1 MHIKLIV
8 NPQAGRKG
16 GLTTNGATLDDVRAA
31 LAAYGISPD
40 IEETREPGHA
50 TELARAA
57 ALAGYDGVIAA
68 GGDGTAREAAIGL
81 LGSGVPL
88 GVMPLGSFM
97 NVARMLGIPRD
108 LQGAAAVIAGG
119 AVVTLDVGR
128 AGQTY
133 FLEAAGAGVD
143 AALFHYTNQL
153 DQGRWA
159 ALAHAARVAVG
170 YRPRRVVVQ
179 LDWWTVEMD
188 ALMVT
193 VANGPYCGASFSV
206 APGAVADDHQFD
218 VRVYGPMSKWSLL
231 RRLLHAHPTD
241 STDPTSL
248 ATTAPPLDPPS
259 PVGDTHTS
267 AGRVYSFKA
276 RDVRISAPHP
286 LPGHADSLPIG
297 VTPLRFSLMPGALS
311 VFVPAESRA
320 RHAALSHPPAHQY
333 VEASVS

>member
-8 NPQAGRKG
+8 NSRAGRKG
-16 GLTTNGATLDDVRAA
+16 GISTNGATIDDVRAA
-31 LAAYGISPD
+31 LAACGIAPD

-68 GGDGTAREAAIGL
+68 GGDGTTREAAIGL

-108 LQGAAAVIAGG
+108 LPGAAAVIAGG
-119 AVVTLDVGR
+119 EAAAIDVGR
-128 AGQTY
+128 AGKTY
-133 FLEAAGAGVD
+133 FLEAAGVGID
-143 AALFHYTNQL
+143 AALFRYTNQL

-159 ALAHAARVAVG
+159 ALAHAARVALR
-170 YRPRRVVVQ
+170 YRPQRVVVQ

-193 VANGPYCGASFSV
+193 VANGPYCGASFTV
-206 APGAVADDHQFD
+206 APDAVADDHQLD
-218 VRVYGPMSKWSLL
+218 VCIYGPMSKWDVL
-231 RRLLHAHPTD
+231 RQLLHAAPT
-241 STDPTSL
+241 TAAPGAAARRADPTTL
-248 ATTAPPLDPPS
+248 
-259 PVGDTHTS
+259 VGEAEPAS
-267 AGRVYSFKA
+267 EGRVYAFKA
-276 RDVRISAPHP
+276 RDVRVSAPRP

-311 VFVPAESRA
+311 VFVPTESRA
-320 RHAALSHPPAHQY
+320 RHAALSQPSAHHY
-333 VEASVS
+333 VEASAL

>member
-16 GLTTNGATLDDVRAA
+16 GLSTNGATLDDVCAA
-31 LAAYGISPD
+31 LAAHDIAPD
-40 IEETREPGHA
+40 VEETKRPGHA
-50 TELARAA
+50 TEIARAA
-57 ALAGYDGVIAA
+57 ALAGYDSVIAA

-108 LQGAAAVIAGG
+108 PPGAAAVIAGG
-119 AVVTLDVGR
+119 AVAALDVGR

-133 FLEAAGAGVD
+133 FLEAAGVGID
-143 AALFHYTNQL
+143 AALFRYTNQL

-170 YRPRRVVVQ
+170 YRPRRVVLQ

-193 VANGPYCGASFSV
+193 IANGPYCGASFSV

-231 RRLLHAHPTD
+231 RRLLHAYPTD
-241 STDPTSL
+241 L
-248 ATTAPPLDPPS
+248 ATTAYPLEPTR

-276 RDVRISAPHP
+276 RDVRISAPRP

-297 VTPLRFSLMPGALS
+297 NTPLRFSLMPGALS

-320 RHAALSHPPAHQY
+320 RHTALSHSPAHHY